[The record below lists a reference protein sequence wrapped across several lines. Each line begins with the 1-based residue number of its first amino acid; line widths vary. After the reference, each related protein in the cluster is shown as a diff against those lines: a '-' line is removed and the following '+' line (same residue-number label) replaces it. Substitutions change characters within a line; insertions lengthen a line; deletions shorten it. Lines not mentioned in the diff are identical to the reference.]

1 MKTSLLLLAALAAVS
16 LSACGGGGDDSA
28 VRADPADRWARR
40 RPPTPAVTD
49 FNAYAVSLAQK
60 QDAASE
66 RAAPES
72 LDNRAFT
79 FDESA
84 TAFAAVFPA
93 N

>member
-1 MKTSLLLLAALAAVS
+1 MGAAVAS
-16 LSACGGGGDDSA
+16 SGVPPTPPTGGT
-28 VRADPADRWARR
+28 PA
-40 RPPTPAVTD
+40 PPTPAVTD

-79 FDESA
+79 PDESA
-84 TAFAAVFPA
+84 TAFAVFPA